1 MAKSL
6 QDLWAMLNTQAI
18 TIHMM
23 LFRASQTIPGNMVT
37 FNKQLSNM
45 NQNDMYPTDIIFP
58 LFFNFTEKD
67 SPIEHFEVLGYE
79 GSNFVP
85 LTGSAFINIG
95 LGVITAIL
103 VSFIQYICR
112 KLYKF
117 ERARNIGA
125 KL

>member
-1 MAKSL
+1 
-6 QDLWAMLNTQAI
+6 MLNTQAI
-18 TIHMM
+18 TLHMM

-45 NQNDMYPTDIIFP
+45 NQNDMYPTDTIFP

-79 GSNFVP
+79 GGNFVS

-95 LGVITAIL
+95 LAVLSAIM
-103 VSFIQYICR
+103 VHFVQFICR
-112 KLYKF
+112 KLYKYK
-117 ERARNIGA
+117 NS
-125 KL
+125 